1 MGDEGSEG
9 RNGEPHG
16 RSNPS
21 PLKAS
26 AQRGRVSAAVRAR
39 SNNLSEDPM
48 NLRNRVA
55 IRNRF

>member
-1 MGDEGSEG
+1 MGDEGREG

-16 RSNPS
+16 RSKPS
-21 PLKAS
+21 PVKAS

-48 NLRNRVA
+48 NLRQSTT